1 MKHSEPMWSVVCGT
15 RRNGKQNP
23 SVSMA
28 FEYVVTHIADKTYK
42 GVVLS
47 TGQMVWGLS
56 LYDGGSSPSDIPQ
69 VFTHNKYS
77 FLNSQFVI
85 TALSVRIG
93 RFKDISLN
101 DIT

>member
-1 MKHSEPMWSVVCGT
+1 
-15 RRNGKQNP
+15 
-23 SVSMA
+23 MA

-77 FLNSQFVI
+77 FLNFSI
-85 TALSVRIG
+85 RYHRLVRED
-93 RFKDISLN
+93 RTVLKTLV
-101 DIT
+101 

>member
-28 FEYVVTHIADKTYK
+28 FKLVVTHIADKTYK

-77 FLNSQFVI
+77 FLNFSI
-85 TALSVRIG
+85 RYHRLVRED
-93 RFKDISLN
+93 RAVLKTLV
-101 DIT
+101 

>member
-47 TGQMVWGLS
+47 IGQMVWGLS

-69 VFTHNKYS
+69 VFFITSILTSHYYI
-77 FLNSQFVI
+77 F

-93 RFKDISLN
+93 RF
-101 DIT
+101 